1 MLSHLSSLTP
11 SAMRISS
18 LVFTQLAFSTGTLL
32 AQSNNGTGTLTFPT
46 GATILPSTYTVPVT
60 TPPFHSVVFEP
71 AATFNQGLRIDAPN
85 VTVRSNPGSAI
96 QSPSTTPFALRFNAL
111 GGNLIADGMSLV
123 SSFGSDGTLTFASPA
138 TASLNNS
145 SITTTSQNT
154 NSAAVRLMAGGS
166 FSMTG
171 GSLTFNPF
179 SPTSGFLG
187 YGFRSESG
195 TTDLS
200 LENVT
205 LTGGTTSSHRCI
217 GIDIVGGGS
226 VTLKG
231 SSTKVTARQSPAL
244 NLNGEFNV
252 TSTAELTNLAS
263 DGSTDGTAVRLTG
276 GPTSFTQSA
285 TGKIFGG
292 TSTAALLIE
301 SSVPNS
307 TITNAGRIE
316 GISSEIEAASPA
328 LFELTNSGVITS
340 TGTFLPGISC
350 AGGKLT
356 NQTTGAISG
365 TSGIFSA
372 FGSGSLDLTNAGSI
386 SGDAG
391 VSSFNFGNVSIL
403 NLQGGTIRGSNNP
416 AATDARAIALQSG
429 SLGGSLSNAGL
440 ITANTGIVFDG
451 GTPAANAPVTLVN
464 SGEITALRN
473 SAIQIFGRSST
484 SFNRNISIN
493 NAPGGTINGGLV
505 PPAFI
510 SVALAAVH
518 ASNTGTS
525 TIAIDNY
532 GTIDARS
539 RSIAIGVAVTDSSA
553 AVITLHEGSSTLG
566 SIRGSMSGPSTSIIV
581 AFSGNGSYNYNT
593 AGISGFRKADPGTW
607 TFTGERG
614 GSSITVSAGE
624 LILTNKTSDP
634 GTFVNVSGGSLTINP
649 STPDPVGGFSL
660 ANNDA
665 DIGSG
670 GKITISPAARAVF
683 GGNAGV
689 QRIHDGGLLVINGNA
704 GFSPIPDFAATVS
717 SNGRL
722 AGTGKITGHVTFRSG
737 GSFDPGNGTNGSAA
751 DFALVSTSFPSSLTF
766 TQGGIL
772 RWSLASLSDQNQGT
786 NSDLIVLNNLGS
798 VSFDTGAAL
807 DLDLSAVGGP
817 PNAST
822 NVHPF
827 WNSNHSW
834 PLVSG
839 GTVSSPQNLRFAATG
854 QATYPI
860 ASVGT
865 FSLSPDG
872 RSLIWTAIPVT
883 DPFTPWINSFPAIT
897 NPLLKS
903 KSADADGDGLDN
915 LSEFALD
922 GDPSNP
928 TDSGKSR
935 GVVSDFSGSR
945 HFSLTLPIRS
955 GTSFSGPGDLVS
967 APANSLIYRLQGTYN
982 LSDFTSPDLIEVS
995 PALDA
1000 GLPALSS
1007 PAWQY
1012 RTFRLAQPVSSQPR
1026 GFIRA
1031 TIQSSP

>member
-1 MLSHLSSLTP
+1 MLSHLSFLTP

-46 GATILPSTYTVPVT
+46 GATILPTTYTVPVT

-96 QSPSTTPFALRFNAL
+96 QPPSSTPFALRFNAP
-111 GGNLIADGMSLV
+111 GGSLIADGMSLV

-138 TASLNNS
+138 TATLSNS

-154 NSAAVRLMAGGS
+154 NAAAVRLMDGGS

-205 LTGGTTSSHRCI
+205 LTGGTTPSHRCI

-231 SSTKVTARQSPAL
+231 SSTKVTARQAPAL

-285 TGKIFGG
+285 TGKIFGS
-292 TSTAALLIE
+292 TSTAALLVE
-301 SSVPNS
+301 SSAPNS
-307 TITNAGRIE
+307 KIINAGRIE
-316 GISSEIEAASPA
+316 GVDSAIEASSPA
-328 LFELTNSGVITS
+328 LFELTNSGEITS
-340 TGTFLPGISC
+340 TGTFLPSISC
-350 AGGKLT
+350 AGGKIT
-356 NQTTGAISG
+356 NQPSGSISG
-365 TSGIFSA
+365 GFGLFST
-372 FGSGSLDLTNAGSI
+372 FGSGSFDLTNAGSI
-386 SGDAG
+386 SGEAG
-391 VSSFNFGNVSIL
+391 VFSRSAGNFSIV
-403 NLQGGTIRGSNNP
+403 NLPGAAIRGGTAP
-416 AATDARAIALQSG
+416 AADTKAVTLQFS

-440 ITANTGIVFDG
+440 ITANGGIIFDG
-451 GTPAANAPVTLVN
+451 GTPAADAPITLVN

-473 SAIQIFGRSST
+473 SAIQIFGRSTT

-510 SVALAAVH
+510 SVVLAVVH

-539 RSIAIGVAVTDSSA
+539 RSIAIGVAITDSSA

-614 GSSITVSAGE
+614 GTSLTVSAGE
-624 LILTNKTSDP
+624 LILTNRTSDP

-660 ANNDA
+660 ANYDA
-665 DIGSG
+665 DIGTG
-670 GKITISPAARAVF
+670 GRITISPAARAVF

-704 GFSPIPDFAATVS
+704 GFSSNPDFAATVS

-722 AGTGKITGHVTFRSG
+722 AGTGEITGHVSFRSG
-737 GSFDPGNGTNGSAA
+737 GSFDPGNGSNGSAA
-751 DFALVSTSFPSSLTF
+751 DFALVSDLFPSSLTF

-798 VSFDTGAAL
+798 VSFETGAAL

-834 PLVSG
+834 SLVSG

-903 KSADADGDGLDN
+903 KSADADGDGIDN

-935 GVVSDFSGSR
+935 GIVSAFSGSR